1 MSEYN
6 IKEQEELWREMWKEW
21 ELYRFDFDSDKPVY
35 SIDNPP
41 RYASGA
47 LHLGHATGYT
57 LIDFAARYHRMKGD
71 NVFFPLC
78 FDVNGTPIE
87 VKVEKEK
94 GITKLDV
101 DRHEFIEMCREFA
114 NRQIGEMIHQFE
126 ILGESM
132 DPSIYYQTDA
142 EYYRRIT
149 QITFLKMLEKGL
161 VYKGEFPINWCPRCM
176 TALADAEVEYAHNIT
191 KLNYIRFIIEGE
203 EEFATIATTRPELL
217 PSCQIVAVH
226 PDDEKNRHLIGKT
239 LITPIFG
246 KKVKVIAD
254 EGVDPDYGTGIVM
267 ICTIGDK
274 DDLEWVHK
282 YNLPIEM
289 SIDQEGRMLDIAGKY
304 AGMTIKEA
312 RAAIIED
319 LKKEGLL
326 IKQEDN
332 EQNVGL
338 CWRCKTPIEFL
349 QVPQWFLKT
358 TEFKEEIKRI
368 GEEINWFP
376 EFMKVRLNEW
386 TDSLSWDWVISR
398 QRYFATPI
406 PVWHCKECGHIV
418 PAREEDCYVDPTL
431 DKPPVERCPV
441 CGGELEGCPDVFDTW
456 MDSSISPL
464 YNTFYLRDEER
475 FKKLYPMTLR
485 PQGHD
490 IIRTW
495 AFYTILREYLLTGE
509 KPWEN
514 IMIHGFIMAP
524 DGTPMHASAGNVIDP
539 LPIIDEYGGDAMRYY
554 ASTCSLGTDHAF
566 RIEEVKHATR
576 FMQKFWNMQGLISNG
591 IKKRPERP
599 EKLRIVD
606 RWILSRFNRLVEGIT
621 ENMENY
627 QFDRGMKDLEMF
639 SWHVV
644 ADHYLEMVK
653 HRIYSGDDRALEY
666 TLYTIGLG
674 MTKLLAPF
682 MPYLAEAVYQ
692 EHYVDKEGIKSIHIS
707 SWPEPE
713 EPDPEAEELGD
724 LVKEI
729 ISEIRSWKASK
740 KMPLGAE
747 LKTVEIIGERA
758 EYLLGNEEDIA
769 ATIKAREIVLKKREQ
784 TDERITGAKPIY
796 SRIGPKFRQYAKHVT
811 KFIAESSPEE
821 LYETLK
827 HGPIRIELPDGES
840 EELTDEEVEFEKTL
854 VSHGMDVDS
863 ISMKGIVILIEK

>member
-6 IKEQEELWREMWKEW
+6 IREQEARWQQKWKEW
-21 ELYRFDFDSDKPVY
+21 GLYKFDFDSDRPVY

-87 VKVEKEK
+87 VKVEKER

-101 DRHEFIEMCREFA
+101 ERHEFIEMCQEFA
-114 NRQIGEMIHQFE
+114 SRHIGDMTHQFE

-191 KLNYIRFIIEGE
+191 KLNYVRFLIEGE

-217 PSCQIVAVH
+217 PACQIVAVH
-226 PDDEKNRHLIGKT
+226 PEDEKNRHLIGKT
-239 LITPIFG
+239 LITPIFE
-246 KKVKVIAD
+246 KRVKVIAD
-254 EGVDPDYGTGIVM
+254 EGVDPEYGTGIVM

-289 SIDQEGRMLDIAGKY
+289 AINQEGRMLENAGKY

-312 RAAIIED
+312 RGAIIED

-326 IKQEDN
+326 IKQQDN

-358 TEFKEEIKRI
+358 TEFKEDIKRI

-386 TDSLSWDWVISR
+386 TDSLGWDWVISR

-418 PAREEDCYVDPTL
+418 PAKKEDCYVDPTL
-431 DKPPVERCPV
+431 DKPPVESCPK
-441 CGGELEGCPDVFDTW
+441 CGGELEGCTDVFDTW

-539 LPIIDEYGGDAMRYY
+539 LPIIEEYGGDAMRYY

-566 RIEEVKHATR
+566 RLEEVKHATR
-576 FMQKFWNMQGLISNG
+576 FMQKFWNMQNLMSNG
-591 IKKRPERP
+591 IKRMKEEPET
-599 EKLRIVD
+599 LHITD
-606 RWILSRFNRLVEGIT
+606 RWILSSFNRLVEKMT
-621 ENMENY
+621 ESMNNY
-627 QFDRGMKDLEMF
+627 QFDRAMKDLEF
-639 SWHVV
+639 FAWHRV

-653 HRIYSGDDRALEY
+653 HRIYAGNDEALEY
-666 TLYTIGLG
+666 TLYSIGLG

-682 MPYLAEAVYQ
+682 MPHLAESAYQ
-692 EHYVDKEGIKSIHIS
+692 EHYVELEGIKSVHILP
-707 SWPEPE
+707 WP
-713 EPDPEAEELGD
+713 DAEEIDPDAEEQGE
-724 LVKEI
+724 LVKDI
-729 ISEIRSWKASK
+729 ISEIRSWKASR
-740 KMPLGAE
+740 KMALGAE
-747 LKTVEIIGERA
+747 LKTVEIIGEKA
-758 EYLLGNEEDIA
+758 EYLMGSEGDIA
-769 ATIKAREIVLKKREQ
+769 ATVKAARIILEKRGHTE
-784 TDERITGAKPIY
+784 ERISVAKPVY
-796 SRIGPKFRQYAKHVT
+796 ATIGPEFRQHAQDVV
-811 KFIAESSPEE
+811 KFITESDPEE
-821 LYETLK
+821 LRETLK
-827 HGPIRIELPDGES
+827 TGKITIRFSDGDTGEI
-840 EELTDEEVEFEKTL
+840 TKKHVEFERTL
-854 VSHGMDVDS
+854 VSHGIDVDS
-863 ISMKGIVILIEK
+863 ISINGVVILIEK

>member
-1 MSEYN
+1 MSEYD
-6 IKEQEELWREMWKEW
+6 IKEQEARWQQKWKEW
-21 ELYRFDFDSDKPVY
+21 ELYKFDFDSDRPVY

-57 LIDFAARYHRMKGD
+57 LIDFAARYHRMKGY

-101 DRHEFIEMCREFA
+101 ERHEFIEMCREFA
-114 NRQIGEMIHQFE
+114 NRQIGDMTHQFE

-176 TALADAEVEYAHNIT
+176 TALADAEVEYAHNMT
-191 KLNYIRFIIEGE
+191 KLNYVRFLIEGE

-217 PSCQIVAVH
+217 PACQIVAVH

-239 LITPIFG
+239 LITPIFE
-246 KKVKVIAD
+246 KRVKVIAD
-254 EGVDPDYGTGIVM
+254 EGVDPEYGTGIVM

-289 SIDQEGRMLDIAGKY
+289 AIDQEGKMLENAGKY
-304 AGMTIKEA
+304 AGMSIKEA
-312 RAAIIED
+312 RAAIIAD
-319 LKKEGLL
+319 LEKEGLL

-358 TEFKEEIKRI
+358 TEFKEEIKKI
-368 GEEINWFP
+368 GDEINWFP

-386 TDSLSWDWVISR
+386 TDSLGWDWVISR

-418 PAREEDCYVDPTL
+418 PAKEVDCYVDPTL
-431 DKPPVERCPV
+431 DKPPVEKCPE
-441 CGGELEGCPDVFDTW
+441 CGGELEGCTDVFDTW

-475 FKKLYPMTLR
+475 FKKLYPMSLR

-566 RIEEVKHATR
+566 RPEEVKHATR
-576 FMQKFWNMQGLISNG
+576 FMQKFWNMQNLMSSG
-591 IKKRPERP
+591 IKERP
-599 EKLRIVD
+599 EEPEGLRTTD
-606 RWILSRFNRLVEGIT
+606 RWILSLYNNLVGKMT
-621 ENMENY
+621 QNMDNY
-627 QFDRGMKDLEMF
+627 QFDRAMKDLEF
-639 SWHVV
+639 FAWHRV

-653 HRIYSGDDRALEY
+653 HRIYAGDDKALEY

-674 MTKLLAPF
+674 MTKLMAPF
-682 MPYLAEAVYQ
+682 MPHLAEAVYQ
-692 EHYVDKEGIKSIHIS
+692 EHYAEKEGVRSVHIS
-707 SWPEPE
+707 AWPEAGEADADVE
-713 EPDPEAEELGD
+713 EAGE
-724 LVKEI
+724 LVKDI
-729 ISEIRSWKASK
+729 VSSIRSWKASQ
-740 KMPLGAE
+740 KMALGAP
-747 LKTVEIIGERA
+747 LKTVEIIGDRA
-758 EYLLGNEEDIA
+758 EYLLGSEEDIA
-769 ATIKAREIVLKKREQ
+769 ATVKASRIILEKRADIE
-784 TDERITGAKPIY
+784 EKISGAKPVY
-796 SRIGPKFRQYAKHVT
+796 SRIGPEFRQHARDVVR
-811 KFIAESSPEE
+811 FITEADPRE
-821 LYETLK
+821 LWDDLQSGSITV
-827 HGPIRIELPDGES
+827 RFS
-840 EELTDEEVEFEKTL
+840 EEESGEITAEHVEFTKTL
-854 VSHGMDVDS
+854 VSHGVDVDS
-863 ISMKGIVILIEK
+863 INMEGAVILIEK

>member
-1 MSEYN
+1 MSEYD
-6 IKEQEELWREMWKEW
+6 IREQEARWQKKWKEW
-21 ELYRFDFDSDKPVY
+21 ELYKFDFDSDRPVY

-87 VKVEKEK
+87 VKVEKER

-101 DRHEFIEMCREFA
+101 ERHEFIEMCREFA
-114 NRQIGEMIHQFE
+114 SRHIGDMTHQFE

-132 DPSIYYQTDA
+132 DPSLYYQTDA

-149 QITFLKMLEKGL
+149 QITFLKMLEKEL

-176 TALADAEVEYAHNIT
+176 TALADAEVEYKHNMT
-191 KLNYIRFIIEGE
+191 KLNYVRFLIEGE

-217 PSCQIVAVH
+217 PACQLIAVH
-226 PDDEKNRHLIGKT
+226 PDDEKNRHLVGKM
-239 LITPIFG
+239 LITPIFE
-246 KKVKVIAD
+246 KKVRVIAD
-254 EGVDPDYGTGIVM
+254 EAVDPEYGTGIVM

-274 DDLEWVHK
+274 EDLNWVHK

-289 SIDQEGRMLDIAGKY
+289 AIDQEGKMLENAGKY
-304 AGMTIKEA
+304 AGMSIGEA

-358 TEFKEEIKRI
+358 TKFKEDIKRI
-368 GEEINWFP
+368 GDEINWFP

-386 TDSLSWDWVISR
+386 TDSLGWDWVISR

-418 PAREEDCYVDPTL
+418 PAKEEDCYVDPTL
-431 DKPPVERCPV
+431 DKPPVEKCPK
-441 CGGELEGCPDVFDTW
+441 CGGELEGCTDVFDTW

-475 FKKLYPMTLR
+475 FEKLYPMSLR

-495 AFYTILREYLLTGE
+495 AFYTILREYLLTGK

-539 LPIIDEYGGDAMRYY
+539 LPILDEYGGDAMRYY

-566 RIEEVKHATR
+566 RLEEVKHATR
-576 FMQKFWNMQGLISNG
+576 FMQKFWNMQNLMSKG
-591 IKKRPERP
+591 IKKRREEPET
-599 EKLRIVD
+599 LRITD
-606 RWILSRFNRLVEGIT
+606 RWILSSFNRLVGKMT
-621 ENMENY
+621 ESMDNY
-627 QFDRGMKDLEMF
+627 QFDRAMKDLEF
-639 SWHVV
+639 FAWHRV

-653 HRIYSGDDRALEY
+653 HRIYAGNDEALEY

-682 MPYLAEAVYQ
+682 MPHLAESVYQ
-692 EHYVDKEGIKSIHIS
+692 EHYVELEGIKSVHIS
-707 SWPEPE
+707 PWPEARE
-713 EPDPEAEELGD
+713 IDPDAEEQGE
-724 LVKEI
+724 LVKDI
-729 ISEIRSWKASK
+729 ISEIRSWKASR
-740 KMPLGAE
+740 KMALGAE
-747 LKTVEIIGERA
+747 VKTVEIIGEKA
-758 EYLLGNEEDIA
+758 EYLLGSERDIA
-769 ATIKAREIVLKKREQ
+769 ATVKAARIILEKRGHTE
-784 TDERITGAKPIY
+784 ERISGAKPVY
-796 SRIGPKFRQYAKHVT
+796 AAIGPEFRQHAQDVV
-811 KFIAESSPEE
+811 KFITESDPEE
-821 LYETLK
+821 LREALK
-827 HGPIRIELPDGES
+827 TGKITIRFPDGETG
-840 EELTDEEVEFEKTL
+840 EITKKHVEFERTL
-854 VSHGMDVDS
+854 VSHGVDVDS
-863 ISMKGIVILIEK
+863 ISINGVVILIEK